1 MNYTYKTK
9 GVCSRKINLE
19 ISDDGVI
26 NRVEFI
32 GGCNGNT
39 KGVAAL
45 CVGQK
50 AEEVISRL
58 EGIKCGSKSTSCPE
72 QLAFALKEA
81 LAQ

>member
-1 MNYTYKTK
+1 MQYSYKTK
-9 GVCSRKINLE
+9 GVCSRQINIDL
-19 ISDDGVI
+19 SDEGVI
-26 NRVEFI
+26 NRIEFI

-45 CVGQK
+45 CVGCTAQ
-50 AEEVISRL
+50 EVISRL

>member
-9 GVCSRKINLE
+9 GVCSRQINLE

-39 KGVAAL
+39 KGVGAL

>member
-9 GVCSRKINLE
+9 GVCSSQINLE

>member
-9 GVCSRKINLE
+9 GVCSRQINLE

>member
-1 MNYTYKTK
+1 MQYGYKTK
-9 GVCSRKINLE
+9 GVCSRQINIDL
-19 ISDDGVI
+19 DGII
-26 NRVEFI
+26 NRIEFV

-50 AEEVISRL
+50 AEDVIARL